1 MFSRMRKVIKLHFY
15 NKRNGSGIKS
25 CDVSLRAFLGF
36 GFGLGVEVLLIL
48 TVGWGSI
55 VMLAGIVTL
64 PSR

>member
-1 MFSRMRKVIKLHFY
+1 MGVVSKAVMFPCVLFW
-15 NKRNGSGIKS
+15 
-25 CDVSLRAFLGF
+25 DL

>member
-1 MFSRMRKVIKLHFY
+1 MGVVLKVVMSPCALFW
-15 NKRNGSGIKS
+15 
-25 CDVSLRAFLGF
+25 DL

-55 VMLAGIVTL
+55 VILVEIVTL